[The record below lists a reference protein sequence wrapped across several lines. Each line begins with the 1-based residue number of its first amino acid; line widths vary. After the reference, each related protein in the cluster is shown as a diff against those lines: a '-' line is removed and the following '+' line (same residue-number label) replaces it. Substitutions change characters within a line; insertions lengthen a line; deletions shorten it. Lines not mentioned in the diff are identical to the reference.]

1 LLGSVRTVDPIP
13 IELTRSSFGKV
24 AVPDHVGLFRKGDA
38 IDLTPAR
45 NVKEAKLDFFRVF
58 GIESEVDPFAVPR

>member
-1 LLGSVRTVDPIP
+1 
-13 IELTRSSFGKV
+13 
-24 AVPDHVGLFRKGDA
+24 VPDHVGLFRKGDA